1 MSRTRYLGVL
11 LVFLGVTLP
20 FGAVAQTDS
29 NVSLGDL
36 ARSLRQAKVAPRG
49 PVTANIID
57 NDNLA
62 RVIDEVESLRM
73 SKKPVFSFTSGAK
86 QFQMS
91 SPDGTCSLSF
101 NAETTGLLSSP
112 FMSQSLPATELTKLD
127 GPANLQGDTLE
138 VAVYNASSWEL
149 REITVGFTI
158 VHRGDADNAAYN
170 SAKLLPAAV
179 EEPDPGERFPDST
192 LLVHMKGSGAP
203 LATAV
208 FREKLEAKLN
218 PDQEWHWSIVEAKGI
233 PPAPAP
239 VGPADGSPEG
249 PRN

>member
-1 MSRTRYLGVL
+1 MRSSRYLSVL
-11 LVFLGVTLP
+11 LVFLGMSLP
-20 FGAVAQTDS
+20 LSAVGQTDGD
-29 NVSLGDL
+29 VSLGDL
-36 ARSLRQAKVAPRG
+36 ARSLRQAKSIPKEPVA
-49 PVTANIID
+49 ANIID

-62 RVIDEVESLRM
+62 KVIDEVESLRM

-101 NAETTGLLSSP
+101 NAETTALVSSP
-112 FMSQSLPATELTKLD
+112 FVSQSLPASELTKLD
-127 GPANLQGDTLE
+127 GPANLQDDTLE

-149 REITVGFTI
+149 REITIGFTI
-158 VHRGDADNAAYN
+158 VHKKDADNAVLN
-170 SAKLLPAAV
+170 SAKLLPAVV

-203 LATAV
+203 LATTV

-218 PDQEWHWSIVEAKGI
+218 PDQEWHWAIVEAKGI
-233 PPAPAP
+233 PPAPALP
-239 VGPADGSPEG
+239 PDGSKD
-249 PRN
+249 

>member
-1 MSRTRYLGVL
+1 MPVFMSRTRYLGVL
-11 LVFLGVTLP
+11 LVFVGVILP
-20 FGAVAQTDS
+20 FGAFAQTDGD
-29 NVSLGDL
+29 VSLGDL
-36 ARSLRQAKVAPRG
+36 ARSLRQSKLVPREPVA
-49 PVTANIID
+49 ANIID

-62 RVIDEVESLRM
+62 KVIDEVESLRM

-91 SPDGTCSLSF
+91 SPDGSCSLSF
-101 NAETTGLLSSP
+101 NAETTALVSSP
-112 FMSQSLPATELTKLD
+112 FVSQSLPASELTKLD

-158 VHRGDADNAAYN
+158 VHRGEAENAASN
-170 SAKLLPAAV
+170 SAKLLPAVA

-192 LLVHMKGSGAP
+192 LLVHMKAAGAP
-203 LATAV
+203 QATTV

-218 PDQEWHWSIVEAKGI
+218 PDQEWHWAIVEAKGI
-233 PPAPAP
+233 PPAPVAP
-239 VGPADGSPEG
+239 PDGSK
-249 PRN
+249 N